1 MNALSALG
9 LFIVAGPVFVAYVV
23 YPYHRRSEIFG
34 FVVLSVVGMG
44 IVGAIG
50 QGWLFF
56 LFIAWQWW
64 FALRPIFEKTKR
76 NHE

>member
-1 MNALSALG
+1 MNALSALA
-9 LFIVAGPVFVAYVV
+9 LFIVAGPVLVAYMV
-23 YPYHRRSEIFG
+23 YPYYRRSEIFG

-44 IVGAIG
+44 IVGVIG

-64 FALRPIFEKTKR
+64 FALRPIFEKLKSNR
-76 NHE
+76 K